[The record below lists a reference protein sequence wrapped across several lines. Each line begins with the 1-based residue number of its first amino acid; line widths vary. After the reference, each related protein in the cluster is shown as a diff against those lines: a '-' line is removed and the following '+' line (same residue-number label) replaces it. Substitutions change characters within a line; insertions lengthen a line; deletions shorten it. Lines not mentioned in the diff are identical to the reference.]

1 VFSEYRKSAEIG
13 GQELNRMEA
22 GFVRDAMVL
31 ELASLRD
38 LLRSRER
45 EPAHT
50 RQQSEPLLPGTGIP
64 VRSVAALVRPVA
76 TGRLDLSEAEAGF
89 PELTRDQILTAFRHS
104 RACPDRAEAYP
115 ADRLMTRID
124 RMEQMLVS
132 DQAIPA

>member
-1 VFSEYRKSAEIG
+1 MFSEYRKSAEIN
-13 GQELNRMEA
+13 GQKLNRMEA
-22 GFVRDAMVL
+22 GFARDAMVL

-50 RQQSEPLLPGTGIP
+50 RQQSEPLLPGTDIP
-64 VRSVAALVRPVA
+64 VYRVAALVEPMA
-76 TGRLDLSEAEAGF
+76 NGRLDLSAAEAAF

-104 RACPDRAEAYP
+104 RACPVRGAGHP

-124 RMEQMLVS
+124 RMLVS
-132 DQAIPA
+132 DQL

>member
-13 GQELNRMEA
+13 GQKLSRMEA

-38 LLRSRER
+38 LLRSRKK

-50 RQQSEPLLPGTGIP
+50 GQLRELLLPGTGIP
-64 VRSVAALVRPVA
+64 VHSVAALVEPMEN
-76 TGRLDLSEAEAGF
+76 GRLDLSAVEAAF
-89 PELTRDQILTAFRHS
+89 PKLTRDQILTAFRHS
-104 RACPDRAEAYP
+104 RACPVRSAVHP

-124 RMEQMLVS
+124 RMERMLVS
-132 DQAIPA
+132 DQL

>member
-1 VFSEYRKSAEIG
+1 VFSEYRRSAEIG
-13 GQELNRMEA
+13 GRKLNRMEA

-38 LLRSRER
+38 LLRSRKK

-50 RQQSEPLLPGTGIP
+50 RQLSEPLLPGTGISIH
-64 VRSVAALVRPVA
+64 SVAALVRPVA
-76 TGRLDLSEAEAGF
+76 PGRLDLSEAEAGF

-104 RACPDRAEAYP
+104 RACRDQSKAYP

-124 RMEQMLVS
+124 RMERMLVS
-132 DQAIPA
+132 D

>member
-1 VFSEYRKSAEIG
+1 VFSEYRESAEIG
-13 GQELNRMEA
+13 GQKLNRMET

-50 RQQSEPLLPGTGIP
+50 RQQSEPLLPGTGFP
-64 VRSVAALVRPVA
+64 VHGVAALVKPVA
-76 TGRLDLSEAEAGF
+76 NGRLDLSEAEAAF
-89 PELTRDQILTAFRHS
+89 PELTRDQILTAFRYS
-104 RACPDRAEAYP
+104 RACPVRGAAHP

-124 RMEQMLVS
+124 RMERMLVS
-132 DQAIPA
+132 D

>member
-1 VFSEYRKSAEIG
+1 VFSEYRESAEIG
-13 GQELNRMEA
+13 GQKLNRMEA

-50 RQQSEPLLPGTGIP
+50 RQQSEPLLPGTGTP
-64 VRSVAALVRPVA
+64 VHGVAALVEPMA
-76 TGRLDLSEAEAGF
+76 NGRLDLSAAEAAF

-104 RACPDRAEAYP
+104 RACPVRGAVHP

-124 RMEQMLVS
+124 RMERMLVS
-132 DQAIPA
+132 DQL